1 MKKALAI
8 FGTVI
13 CLLYPLLVYF
23 SLHRM
28 PVSVLAYTLVGIAI
42 VRFITAKNRTSSLLQ
57 VLALLLFAAL
67 LWIKG
72 ETHYLR
78 FYPVFMNLAMLIL
91 FSASLFWPPSLIEQ
105 FARVSEPNLPES
117 GIKYTRKVTQVW
129 CMFFIVNGAIAF
141 WTALYADWA
150 SWTLYNGLIAYVL
163 MGILFV
169 GEWLVRKQVRQNTP

>member
-8 FGTVI
+8 FGTLL

-28 PVSVLAYTLVGIAI
+28 PVSVLAYTLIGIAI
-42 VRFITAKNRTSSLLQ
+42 IRFITAKKRISTLLQ
-57 VLALLLFAAL
+57 VLALLLFAIL
-67 LWIKG
+67 LLIKG

-78 FYPVFMNLAMLIL
+78 FYPVFINLGMLIL
-91 FSASLFWPPSLIEQ
+91 FSVSLIWPPSLIEQ
-105 FARVSEPNLPES
+105 FARISEPNLPES

-129 CMFFIVNGAIAF
+129 CIFFIVNGAIAF

-150 SWTLYNGLIAYVL
+150 LWTLYNGLIAYLL
-163 MGILFV
+163 MGALFV
-169 GEWLVRKQVRQNTP
+169 GEWLVRQQVRHTP

>member
-42 VRFITAKNRTSSLLQ
+42 IRFITAKNRKSSLLQ
-57 VLALLLFAAL
+57 VLALLLFAIL

-72 ETHYLR
+72 ETFYLR
-78 FYPVFMNLAMLIL
+78 FYPLFMNFSMLIL
-91 FSASLFWPPSLIEQ
+91 FSASLVWPPTLIER
-105 FARVSEPNLPES
+105 FARLTEPNLPES
-117 GIKYTRKVTQVW
+117 GIKYTRIVTQVW
-129 CMFFIVNGAIAF
+129 CMFFIVNGSIAY
-141 WTALYADWA
+141 WTALYADWRL
-150 SWTLYNGLIAYVL
+150 WTLYNGLIAYLL

-169 GEWLVRKQVRQNTP
+169 GEWLVRKRVRQYTL